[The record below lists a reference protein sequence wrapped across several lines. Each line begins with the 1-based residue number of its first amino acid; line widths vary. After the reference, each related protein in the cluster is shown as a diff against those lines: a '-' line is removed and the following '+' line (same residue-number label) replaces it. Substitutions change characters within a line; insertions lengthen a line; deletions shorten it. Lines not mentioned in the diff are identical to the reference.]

1 MIADQGGQ
9 KNHNGKT
16 TTIFFTMF
24 STSEK
29 VGDGPSSLYTGPAW
43 SEGPKKFGW
52 MNESTWHPTWH
63 KVIMLHGLSDVC
75 IRALRKNDGSNA
87 KPETMTSNEVAVES

>member
-52 MNESTWHPTWH
+52 MNEST
-63 KVIMLHGLSDVC
+63 
-75 IRALRKNDGSNA
+75 
-87 KPETMTSNEVAVES
+87 